1 MSGTVYSKS
10 GKLGAARFWQ
20 RFHTDEEFATAMRA
34 AWRKQKHSP
43 EQTRRA
49 VRLGATALW
58 EKYRAD
64 SSFKKELDEKLRESR
79 SRGGAKSLWNLGEAG
94 FKRRLETGHISVRAR
109 FSDSLG
115 HKLRSSAE
123 VRIAELL
130 IRSNVRFVYEPRM
143 EVDGHAFYPDFVL
156 CDHPKIVEVMGYA
169 GDRYWNHAAKKLRLI
184 AESNA
189 SLEIAVITSYLRIV
203 RRKLEGIPRVEI
215 FSPYQ
220 EAEIVHWC
228 RGMPGY
234 QVSA

>member
-1 MSGTVYSKS
+1 MSGTTHSES
-10 GKLGAARFWQ
+10 GKREAERFWQ
-20 RFHTDEEFATAMRA
+20 RFRTDEEFATTMRA
-34 AWRKQKHSP
+34 AWKRQKHSP

-49 VRLGATALW
+49 VRLGARALW
-58 EKYRAD
+58 EKYYAD
-64 SSFKKELDEKLRESR
+64 SSFKKEMDEKLRESR

-123 VRIAELL
+123 VRTAELL
-130 IRSNVRFVYEPRM
+130 IRSDVRFSYEPRI
-143 EVDGHAFYPDFVL
+143 EVHGHAFYPDFVL
-156 CDHPKIVEVMGYA
+156 SDHSKILEVMGYA
-169 GDRYWNHAAKKLRLI
+169 GDRYWNHAARKLRLLT
-184 AESNA
+184 ESNA

-234 QVSA
+234 TNA